1 MKILIASDYYIPVVN
16 GVVVSFCHLIRGLE
30 EMGHEVR
37 VLTLSN
43 TTRSHIDG
51 KVYYVGSLSA
61 GWIYPKARI
70 KISGVRRIVNAIA
83 DWSPDVIHTQCE
95 FSTFSVARKA
105 AKKCGAALI
114 HTYHTLYEDYTHYFC
129 PSKRIGKSIVSHLS
143 RKFLNKTNAVI
154 APTDKVRDILSSYG
168 IKVPVSTVPTGLEL
182 DDFSR
187 SDLNEKSD
195 MIRQALSISRE
206 AKTVVT
212 IGRLAK
218 EKNLEELL
226 QYFRN
231 ADIPNTFFV
240 IVGDGPY
247 RKKLEDVTYDLGL
260 RDRVIFTGM
269 VPPEDVAAY
278 YRLGNVFISAS
289 QSETQGLTYIEAMAS
304 GVPVLCRKDPC
315 LDGLVENGV
324 NGFQYETEE
333 EFRQTLEDLLND
345 PELRHRIGNAAS
357 ETAHERFSI
366 TGFARSVMKV
376 YTSAPKKNKK

>member
-1 MKILIASDYYIPVVN
+1 MKILIASDFYIPVVN

-51 KVYYVGSLSA
+51 NVYYVGSLPA
-61 GWIYPKARI
+61 GWVYPKARI

-83 DWSPDVIHTQCE
+83 EWSPDVIHTQCE

-143 RKFLNKTNAVI
+143 RKFLNKTDAVI
-154 APTDKVRDILSSYG
+154 APTDKVRDILFSYG
-168 IKVPVSTVPTGLEL
+168 IKTPVSTIPTGLDL
-182 DDFSR
+182 DDFSGEELKED
-187 SDLNEKSD
+187 SGK
-195 MIRQALSISRE
+195 IRDALSIPGGT
-206 AKTVVT
+206 KTIVT

-218 EKNLEELL
+218 EKSIEELL
-226 QYFRN
+226 HYFKN
-231 ADIPNTFFV
+231 AGFENTVFV

-247 RKKLEDVTYDLGL
+247 RKKLEEVTGDLGL
-260 RDRVIFTGM
+260 KDRVIFTGM
-269 VPPEDVAAY
+269 IPPEDVAAY
-278 YRLGNVFISAS
+278 YRAGDVFVSAS

-304 GVPVLCRKDPC
+304 GLPVLCRKDPC
-315 LDGLVENGV
+315 LDGIVENGK
-324 NGFQYETEE
+324 NGFLYETEE
-333 EFRQTLEDLLND
+333 EFRQTLGVLLED
-345 PELRHRIGNAAS
+345 PGLRQRIGNAA
-357 ETAHERFSI
+357 ALMAQERFSI
-366 TGFARSVMKV
+366 PGFAKAVTKV
-376 YTSAPKKNKK
+376 YASAPKKDKK